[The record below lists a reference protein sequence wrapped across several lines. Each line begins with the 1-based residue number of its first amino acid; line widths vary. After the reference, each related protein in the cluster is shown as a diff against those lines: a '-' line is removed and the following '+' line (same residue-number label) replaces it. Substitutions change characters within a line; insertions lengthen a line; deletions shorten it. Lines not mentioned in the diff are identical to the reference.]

1 MASGVRRTTKAL
13 VLHLSGSLRRVKH
26 GLLLVLLSGRR
37 RLLLIHTL
45 LLLLL
50 VVLLLALLPLPLLL
64 WNATVG
70 LL

>member
-1 MASGVRRTTKAL
+1 MASGVRRPTKAL
-13 VLHLSGSLRRVKH
+13 VLHLSGSLRVKH
-26 GLLLVLLSGRR
+26 GLLLILLSGRR
-37 RLLLIHTL
+37 WLLLIPTL